1 MVATSKEIVA
11 VHARMVGVTVVLAAL
26 ACVPHHVEAQ
36 ADALQASVLYR
47 GPRLSGL
54 RYEPPPTPG
63 EGNASK
69 ARAGNSV
76 KGGAIAGAIVGAVV
90 GILFVAVNDDDT
102 GTKVGV
108 ALGSVAVGA
117 GAGALLGLLVSSV
130 D

>member
-1 MVATSKEIVA
+1 ML
-11 VHARMVGVTVVLAAL
+11 VGIGKGAGFAAGL
-26 ACVPHHVEAQ
+26 PSRHDGWG
-36 ADALQASVLYR
+36 DAAASVLYR